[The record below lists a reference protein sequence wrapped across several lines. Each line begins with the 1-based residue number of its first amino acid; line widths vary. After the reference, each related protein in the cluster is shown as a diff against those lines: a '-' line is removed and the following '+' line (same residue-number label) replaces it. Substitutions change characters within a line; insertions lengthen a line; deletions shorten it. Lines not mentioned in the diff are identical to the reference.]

1 MAKLLPN
8 GPGGPAI
15 LLILGFLASSAIPA
29 SAEPR
34 VERNVVYGMYSG
46 LALLM
51 DVHVPD
57 TPNGYGVLF
66 VPGSGWNAPMPY
78 GTHQLKSTQIPEWAP
93 ALLEAGYTVFVPN
106 HRATPR
112 FQYPAAVDDIQRAVR
127 FIRYNAKKYGIDA
140 TRIGGIGGSSGGH
153 LVGLTAMLAA
163 GGIADDHDPV
173 NREPATLQAI
183 VLRAAPSDL
192 TAMIGGSTVG
202 TALVVAFIG
211 RPPTQNPDDRAVY
224 RMASTTT
231 HVTPSAPPT
240 LLLHGDADDL
250 VPYQQ
255 SVAMETALKSAN
267 VAVKLFRVP
276 GGVHGP
282 NFGTADKPHAQF
294 PEALR
299 ETTEWLNRYLRRAG
313 SKP

>member
-1 MAKLLPN
+1 MTKLPPN
-8 GPGGPAI
+8 SRVGAAI
-15 LLILGFLASSAIPA
+15 LVALGLWASGASRA

-34 VERNVVYGMYSG
+34 VEPNVVYGMYSG

-51 DVHVPD
+51 DVHVPE

-78 GTHQLKSTQIPEWAP
+78 GAHQLKSTQIPQWAP
-93 ALLEAGYTVFVPN
+93 ALLGAGYTVFVPN

-163 GGIADDHDPV
+163 GGIADDPDPV

-231 HVTPSAPPT
+231 HVSPSAPPT
-240 LLLHGDADDL
+240 LLLHGDADDI

-255 SVAMETALKSAN
+255 SGAMETALKGAN

-282 NFGTADKPHAQF
+282 NFGTADKPHARF
-294 PEALR
+294 PEVLR
-299 ETTEWLNRYLRRAG
+299 ETTEWLDRYLRKAG